1 MIDWKRLG
9 LVVLFSVAA
18 VACGDNELPD
28 DGSGG
33 GSGDGGD
40 NPNTTEFVEV
50 FSSTTF
56 DSASEAP
63 KAYALDGQAYVV
75 DGIFGFDT
83 YRFEDENL
91 RRTYVDG
98 STSDNPWLATAFAS
112 TADRIIVKGI
122 ANESIPTIRIY
133 GRNSASTPTFLGQAP
148 IDSATG
154 PVGAVANF
162 VLTASVERNGIQIWD
177 AQDSNDLVATDFY
190 ETTAQVRDFVIADN
204 ALYALVG
211 RDILMYSI
219 QESGAALQ
227 FEGDYPLLAESA
239 RIKVDSGYLLVTEQ
253 AYPKALSVAEAFNPV
268 VTYEGPEMSQNN
280 PPLAVGAGYLFVG
293 TATNVLALRQ
303 DGGTFV
309 PETEIEALGPVTE
322 LVVVDN
328 LLYVFS
334 ADKGLQIIRAPAA
347 P

>member
-1 MIDWKRLG
+1 MIDWKRLS
-9 LVVLFSVAA
+9 LVLMLSLAV
-18 VACGDNELPD
+18 VACGDSELP
-28 DGSGG
+28 
-33 GSGDGGD
+33 GDGGD
-40 NPNTTEFVEV
+40 APNTTEFVEV

-56 DSASEAP
+56 TSASESP
-63 KAYALDGQAYVV
+63 RAYALDGQAYVI

-83 YRFEDENL
+83 YRFADSVL
-91 RRTYVDG
+91 TRTFVDG
-98 STSDNPWLATAFAS
+98 STSDNPWLATAFAA
-112 TADRIIVKGI
+112 TADRIVVKGI

-133 GRNSASTPTFLGQAP
+133 RRNSSSTPTFLGQAP
-148 IDSATG
+148 IDAATG
-154 PVGAVANF
+154 PVCAFSNF
-162 VLTASVERNGIQIWD
+162 VLSATVERNGIQIWD
-177 AQDSNDLVATDFY
+177 AQDPNDLTATDFY

-239 RIKVDSGYLLVTEQ
+239 RIKAEGGYLLVTEQ
-253 AYPKALSVAEAFNPV
+253 EYPKVLSVTEPFNPIV
-268 VTYEGPEMSQNN
+268 AYEGPEMSQNN
-280 PPLAVGAGYLFVG
+280 PLLAVGAGYLFVG

-303 DGGTFV
+303 NGGTFV

-322 LVVVDN
+322 LAVVDS
-328 LLYVFS
+328 LLYIFS
-334 ADKGLQIIRAPAA
+334 ANEGLQIIRAPAA